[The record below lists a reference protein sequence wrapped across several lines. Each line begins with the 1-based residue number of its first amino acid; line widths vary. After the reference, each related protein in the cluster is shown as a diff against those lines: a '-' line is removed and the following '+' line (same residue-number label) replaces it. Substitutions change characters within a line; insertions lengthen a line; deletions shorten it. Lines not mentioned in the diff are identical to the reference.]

1 MKPTPLGKTY
11 LEYQAE
17 LKEYNLAKTELAMQK
32 IELGDVD
39 DLKKL
44 VDKSKQMIKDIS
56 GFEKKI
62 QSEQKTLRK
71 AVDNYN
77 SISKNLDS
85 MEKEKSPLYSKM
97 VKLMDNIKKAS
108 KELGINAN
116 SIDGMQEA
124 IKIQEEMSRRSALGG
139 EASLMFMS

>member
-1 MKPTPLGKTY
+1 MKPTQEQILSALNK
-11 LEYQAE
+11 LV
-17 LKEYNLAKTELAMQK
+17 KENKTELK
-32 IELGDVD
+32 TEKVELGDID

-44 VDKSKQMIKDIS
+44 VDKSKKILKEVTTL
-56 GFEKKI
+56 EKKI

-71 AVDNYN
+71 AVDTYN
-77 SISKNLDS
+77 KFAKNLDEF
-85 MEKEKSPLYSKM
+85 EKEKSPLQSK
-97 VKLMDNIKKAS
+97 VRKLIDGIRKAS

>member
-1 MKPTPLGKTY
+1 MKPTQEQILRALNK
-11 LEYQAE
+11 LIRE
-17 LKEYNLAKTELAMQK
+17 NKTELKAEK
-32 IELGDVD
+32 VELGDVD